1 MREVFF
7 DYFAIIYDPR
17 EEGKVRHKLM
27 DVMLIA
33 AATALCKCDEW
44 EEVEEWAIAKE
55 EWLKQY
61 FELPN
66 GIPSWY
72 AKRTLQQKS

>member
-55 EWLKQY
+55 E
-61 FELPN
+61 
-66 GIPSWY
+66 
-72 AKRTLQQKS
+72 